1 MRLNQALI
9 TGTIL
14 TGAGVYKTWKDYK
27 TAPQEQKKRVL
38 IRNTA
43 ALGTAALA
51 VFSVDRF
58 MNKKFSSDVLQNFS
72 HRVSSAILN
81 NKFVKKITGKLL
93 PSKEL
98 QPVKFAA
105 ISDIIAN
112 CTNDVMLTASAA
124 LAGVTAGFIADK
136 ALYPAKNAKSNAV
149 DTNKTQTT
157 QTAEPTQPQQTQPKK
172 NNALIEKLTNEKA
185 QNLFLDTASIFE
197 SAGFIQNPLGKT
209 SLVLSSIDTAKEKN
223 FQTLVE
229 QTASGIVAEAL
240 IPTLFVSLANTIT
253 TNKSFWIKIP
263 AIAAAFYSG
272 NFIGEHA
279 GRHLTHEIRD
289 EFFEVEDENEE
300 NEEAEETEDN

>member
-14 TGAGVYKTWKDYK
+14 TGAGIYKTWKDYK

-58 MNKKFSSDVLQNFS
+58 MNKKFSSDVLQDFS

-81 NKFVKKITGKLL
+81 NKFVKKIMGKLL

-157 QTAEPTQPQQTQPKK
+157 QPAEPAQPQETQPKK

-185 QNLFLDTASIFE
+185 QNLSEKFNQFSTIASLEVIDKLEIDGTKLFLEDRY
-197 SAGFIQNPLGKT
+197 T
-209 SLVLSSIDTAKEKN
+209 SLLIRKSGTEPLLRFYIESDNQEKLSK
-223 FQTLVE
+223 
-229 QTASGIVAEAL
+229 
-240 IPTLFVSLANTIT
+240 
-253 TNKSFWIKIP
+253 IKD
-263 AIAAAFYSG
+263 
-272 NFIGEHA
+272 FI
-279 GRHLTHEIRD
+279 
-289 EFFEVEDENEE
+289 N
-300 NEEAEETEDN
+300 DNIN